1 MARTLA
7 LVVVLL
13 AATVLYGQSPE
24 ELPKRGQLP
33 SIADIMQESHKC
45 STSYLRQISMEL
57 RKENSEE
64 IQWSVVAAK
73 SKGLIA
79 AGKMLALNVP
89 PNGSPSN
96 WEKRT
101 TLYVAN
107 AVLMHD
113 AAERMSKED
122 VSYHMRKLG
131 QMCASC
137 HREHR

>member
-1 MARTLA
+1 
-7 LVVVLL
+7 VLL
-13 AATVLYGQSPE
+13 AASVLYGQSPD

-45 STSYLRQISMEL
+45 STSYLVQIRNEL
-57 RKENSEE
+57 AKATPEE
-64 IQWSVVAAK
+64 IQWPVVAAK

-79 AGKMLALNVP
+79 AGKMLSLNVP
-89 PNGSPSN
+89 PHGSQSN

-101 TLYVAN
+101 TIYVAN

-113 AAERMSKED
+113 AAERLSKDD

-137 HREHR
+137 HREHRQPR